1 VTINGQS
8 TDSAALLAQFP
19 TTDRSSTLFVVDPK
33 GNLMMRYDAHANP
46 RGLHDDLQKL
56 LALSHIG

>member
-1 VTINGQS
+1 
-8 TDSAALLAQFP
+8 
-19 TTDRSSTLFVVDPK
+19 
-33 GNLMMRYDAHANP
+33 MRYDAHANP